1 MARTRWTRWGG
12 FVLVSTFLWCN
23 AREAAADPPGKGVL
37 PVHVV
42 AVRSDTSYDQADALT
57 AAIRSRVRALKGY
70 SLGDGDFALEV
81 LMLGLRCGDNADDAC
96 QAKIANQIHAD
107 RYVWGTVEHAPAN
120 KQVIA
125 ELHLWVR
132 GQPPSS
138 TRLTY
143 SDNLTV
149 PGDESLHR
157 LVDDALKK
165 LLGSSGGTQEKPAM
179 PAPPRLLPAPVSA
192 TPSAPAPVDISTPVS
207 SSVGARRIIGWS
219 GVGLGSFFFAAGLYS
234 LVRVHDVA
242 TNDRYSL
249 YLSGFHSDVNAC
261 DQARAKVS
269 VMTPGAATPT
279 EMRDLCSELSTFETL
294 EIVFFGA
301 AAISAGTGIFLLA
314 TDSSARP
321 TAAAAPPP
329 RVQVTASPGHGGGD
343 VRLRVLF

>member
-1 MARTRWTRWGG
+1 MARPRWTRWGG
-12 FVLVSTFLWCN
+12 FVFVSAFLWCT
-23 AREAAADPPGKGVL
+23 ARDALADSPGKGVL
-37 PVHVV
+37 PIHVV
-42 AVRSDTSYDQADALT
+42 AIRSDSSYDQADALT

-81 LMLGLRCGDNADDAC
+81 LMLGLKCGDVADDAC
-96 QAKIANQIHAD
+96 QAKIGNQIHAD

-120 KQVIA
+120 KQVVA
-125 ELHLWVR
+125 ELHLWAR

-149 PGDESLHR
+149 PGDESLRR
-157 LVDDALKK
+157 LVDDALRK
-165 LLGSSGGTQEKPAM
+165 LLGSSGVPEKPALT
-179 PAPPRLLPAPVSA
+179 APPQLPPSPVST
-192 TPSAPAPVDISTPVS
+192 TPAVVGPADNPPPAS
-207 SSVGARRIIGWS
+207 SSGATRRIIGWS
-219 GVGLGSFFFAAGLYS
+219 GVGLGSFFLAAGLYS
-234 LVRVHDVA
+234 LVRVHDIA

-249 YLSGFHSDVNAC
+249 YLSGFHSNVNAC

-321 TAAAAPPP
+321 AAAAAPPP
-329 RVQVTASPGHGGGD
+329 PRVQVSASAGHGGGD
-343 VRLRVLF
+343 VQLRVRF